1 MTASTE
7 HPIMSQAE
15 AVALGFAGF
24 NDVPHKPIDVPDGE
38 YTITARPSDGRRVT
52 FCFLPDRER
61 SHAGYVDIQYCA
73 AVSMS
78 RSAVVRLATMLGR
91 TTMLLRC

>member
-1 MTASTE
+1 MTASTDF
-7 HPIMSQAE
+7 PVMSQAE

-38 YTITARPSDGRRVT
+38 YTITARTSDGRRVT

-61 SHAGYVDIQYCA
+61 SPAGFVDIQYHDVIWTVCA
-73 AVSMS
+73 D
-78 RSAVVRLATMLGR
+78 RKFVVGSVMDAHGR
-91 TTMLLRC
+91 Q